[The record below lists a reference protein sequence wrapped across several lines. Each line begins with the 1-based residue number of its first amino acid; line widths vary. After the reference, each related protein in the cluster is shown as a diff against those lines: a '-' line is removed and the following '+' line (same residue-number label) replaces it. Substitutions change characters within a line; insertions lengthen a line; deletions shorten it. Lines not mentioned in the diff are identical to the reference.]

1 MSSPVCKVCQD
12 KGWRWARS
20 ARSLG
25 QKGMFTKKP
34 CTCAKGKAWAKR
46 HA

>member
-1 MSSPVCKVCQD
+1 MSSPACKVCQD